1 VRIVIALLSC
11 SVAVAAA
18 ADWKEAVVL
27 KPDQG
32 MVVSAAFSPD
42 GSMLAVGS
50 LLGVKVYD
58 GKSGRIVFENKD
70 QVHAWAVQFSPNGQ
84 TLAAVSELNRSTK
97 IFELRSRKAVA
108 DFRHAGKV
116 YSAAFS
122 PDGKTL
128 ASVGTDRFV
137 KLWSVAT
144 GKETKAVRCEIEE
157 RGHVAYS
164 PDGKML
170 VVTGEK
176 GKARIFD
183 AMGEKEL
190 GTIELNYAWPAA
202 AFSPNSKL
210 LAVGSVAS
218 VRIYDTAE
226 FKEIAELKGHA
237 SGVVSLAFSPDGKL
251 LASGSADR
259 SVRLWDMTLGKE
271 AAILDKHDGL
281 VYGVAFSRDGKYV
294 ASVGGADKTVR
305 IWTAAK

>member
-11 SVAVAAA
+11 SAAVAS
-18 ADWKEAVVL
+18 ADWREANVL

-32 MVVSAAFSPD
+32 MVVSASFSPD
-42 GSMLAVGS
+42 NSMLAVGS

-58 GKSGRIVFENKD
+58 VKSGRVVFEDKN
-70 QVHAWAVQFSPNGQ
+70 QVHAWSVAFSPNSQ

-97 IFELRSRKAVA
+97 IWDLRSRKVIW
-108 DFRHAGKV
+108 DLRHGGKV
-116 YSAAFS
+116 YSAAFH
-122 PDGKTL
+122 PDGKTI
-128 ASVGTDRFV
+128 ASVGTDRLV
-137 KLWSVAT
+137 KLWNVAS
-144 GKETKAVRCEIEE
+144 GKETKSVRCEIED
-157 RGHVAYS
+157 RGHVAFS

-183 AMGEKEL
+183 AKGEKEL

-202 AFSPNSKL
+202 VFSPNSKL

-218 VRIYDTAE
+218 IRVYDTSE
-226 FKEIAELKGHA
+226 FNEAAELKGHA

-259 SVRLWDMTLGKE
+259 SVRIWDMTEGKE
-271 AAILDKHDGL
+271 SAILDKHDGL
-281 VYGVAFSRDGKYV
+281 VYSVAFSKDGKYV

-305 IWTAAK
+305 VWVFVK